1 MMNTKIKF
9 AIAAVFAL
17 SATSAFS
24 GENLWVY
31 AKGTDTR
38 PEGSYEFKL
47 ADTIRLD
54 KNAGDHYTFHEI
66 RPEMEYGITDSLTVA
81 AEVIIFNH
89 DYDVGSEEDGGP
101 CPMCEAGDGTG
112 KFNKTQYAG
121 YELSMKYNVLSPYKD
136 AIGFSYGFSYERR
149 DKYRLDGGDID
160 QDSFVGTVFLQKD
173 YLDDTLVTVLNIKTE
188 FERRKAGSVVEDEL
202 SLDIAAGIS
211 YRFAPQWFVGIEF
224 RHQSDYLNPQDK
236 AEAGNIEDG
245 FDENGYTIGLQ
256 KSNFD
261 LTDFRIGSQHQNGN
275 YFGPTLHFAEQKWW
289 VTGGILWQ
297 ISGGGSEHADVRNG
311 RNWDEHE
318 KMHIG
323 LSYGYEF

>member
-1 MMNTKIKF
+1 MKTALVLAAASCSF
-9 AIAAVFAL
+9 AA
-17 SATSAFS
+17 SA

-38 PEGSYEFKL
+38 PTGSYEFKL

-54 KNAGDHYTFHEI
+54 KNAGDHYTFHDIHPEI
-66 RPEMEYGITDSLTVA
+66 EYGITDKLTVA
-81 AEVIIFNH
+81 AEAIIFKH
-89 DYDVGSEEDGGP
+89 DYDVGSEAEGGP

-112 KFNKTQYAG
+112 QFSDTQFAG

-136 AIGFSYGFSYERR
+136 FIGFSYGFSYERR

-160 QDSFVGTVFLQKD
+160 QDSFVSTLLFQKNFLD
-173 YLDDTLVTVLNIKTE
+173 STLVTVFNVKTE
-188 FERRKAGSVVEDEL
+188 FERRKSGTVIEDEL
-202 SLDIAAGIS
+202 SLDFSAGIS
-211 YRFAPQWFVGIEF
+211 YRLAPKWFAGLEV

-236 AEAGNIEDG
+236 AEAGNTADG
-245 FDENGYTIGLQ
+245 FDDEGYTIDLQ
-256 KSNFD
+256 KTNFD
-261 LTDFRIGSQHQNGN
+261 LTDFRIGSRHQYGM
-275 YFGPTLHFAEQKWW
+275 YFGPTIHFAEQRWW
-289 VTGGILWQ
+289 LTAGALWQ
-297 ISGGGSEHADVRNG
+297 ISGGGSQYADVRNG